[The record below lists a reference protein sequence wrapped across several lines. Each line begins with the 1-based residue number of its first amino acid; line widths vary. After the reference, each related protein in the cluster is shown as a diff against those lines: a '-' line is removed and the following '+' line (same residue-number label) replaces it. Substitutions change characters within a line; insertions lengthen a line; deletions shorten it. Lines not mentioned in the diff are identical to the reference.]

1 MQGDSVILSAYR
13 EALLAVHEKG
23 LSGPAAALT
32 AVRAAAK
39 IASHLLGREVTADE
53 VRRVLKE

>member
-1 MQGDSVILSAYR
+1 MRRETVILSAYR

-23 LSGPAAALT
+23 ITGPAAALT

-39 IASHLLGREVTADE
+39 IASRLLGRDVTEDE
-53 VRRVLKE
+53 VRRALAK